1 MRYPDVVVGL
11 KMILTSTIASS
22 ASAMHHF
29 YKRLFALLVLSM
41 KLLVTAPHPTGSS
54 VLNSSVPT
62 AAVVVGMGIAAAG
75 AAAVAMNSS
84 MPSSSEGG
92 DQNDGCPP
100 KKKRQRLL
108 SKSATA
114 AAKKK
119 GSAAR
124 KAKQRANRKAD
135 DKKFDRDWE
144 KAAAAAREVKHV
156 QHKSLLVSEEGG
168 EEAGAPPTT
177 PRRRCRSSLT
187 LDAAASGA
195 ERIKKFRAE
204 QRRRADEESSE
215 QDQMEVD
222 GNDDELKD
230 ITDGLDEAINC
241 CVKEC
246 QDLLG
251 STRVGKATYQARVC
265 VMCDRVIKVSDT
277 CKPISKEKLLEFKD
291 KISVERYEQ
300 HYSRKL
306 QQELEKQ
313 YQVSDTELH
322 GLLLSP
328 RSRCGDDGKYDACM
342 SCHRSLTT
350 KKVQSPPK
358 FSIAN
363 GFVIGSIPRVLRYVD
378 KEGNQVEY
386 ALAESCLTDLLCAA
400 IAVVRPFGYVFSY
413 TANAFNS
420 IKGHITFFDM
430 DQKFVGGVMNHFRN
444 NIRRSNI
451 YCVLCGRMKPSQ
463 KEAVRRRAQL
473 KTEHFLHLIN
483 WFIKE
488 SGHPAYN
495 NQTPPDECPQPQ
507 VVADPDNEHNTN
519 EEEAGANNDE
529 ECTFEGSSYYFSSNE
544 DPQDGQSVFDSG
556 KMFVKA
562 MLSGNSPTMFVYG
575 GKYTPRRELKLQ
587 DICPVQF
594 PFGLGG
600 PDENRDA
607 KISQEEC
614 LKHYLQL
621 SLRQFMKGDF
631 ILIVYHIYN
640 RIISYETGVMKSKSV
655 KDGKTLAE
663 RASKLTE
670 KDVEEAG
677 RRKAADKADLTKDA
691 DIVLKD
697 VTASSKNIGHS
708 AAAAKDALRNAFAL
722 SEYFGCHAIFATVT
736 PDDLCTFRVK
746 LTVRAGEEV
755 SMFIFRLF
763 GSICQSLC

>member
-1 MRYPDVVVGL
+1 
-11 KMILTSTIASS
+11 
-22 ASAMHHF
+22 
-29 YKRLFALLVLSM
+29 
-41 KLLVTAPHPTGSS
+41 
-54 VLNSSVPT
+54 
-62 AAVVVGMGIAAAG
+62 
-75 AAAVAMNSS
+75 
-84 MPSSSEGG
+84 EGYY
-92 DQNDGCPP
+92 
-100 KKKRQRLL
+100 
-108 SKSATA
+108 
-114 AAKKK
+114 
-119 GSAAR
+119 
-124 KAKQRANRKAD
+124 
-135 DKKFDRDWE
+135 
-144 KAAAAAREVKHV
+144 H
-156 QHKSLLVSEEGG
+156 
-168 EEAGAPPTT
+168 
-177 PRRRCRSSLT
+177 
-187 LDAAASGA
+187 
-195 ERIKKFRAE
+195 
-204 QRRRADEESSE
+204 
-215 QDQMEVD
+215 
-222 GNDDELKD
+222 
-230 ITDGLDEAINC
+230 GLDEAIKG

-251 STRVGKATYQARVC
+251 CTRVGKATYQARVC

-306 QQELEKQ
+306 QSELEKQ

-328 RSRCGDDGKYDACM
+328 RSRCCDDGKYDACV
-342 SCHRSLTT
+342 SCHRSLTS
-350 KKVQSPPK
+350 KKVESPPK

-507 VVADPDNEHNTN
+507 VIADPDNEHNTN
-519 EEEAGANNDE
+519 EEEAGADNDE
-529 ECTFEGSSYYFSSNE
+529 ECTFEGSTYYFSSNE

-594 PFGLGG
+594 PFGFGG
-600 PDENRDA
+600 PDEKRDA

-663 RASKLTE
+663 RASKLTA

-677 RRKAADKADLTKDA
+677 RRKAEDKADLTKDA
-691 DIVLKD
+691 DVVLKD
-697 VTASSKNIGHS
+697 VTASSKAIGHS

-722 SEYFGCHAIFATVT
+722 SEFFGCHAIFATVT

-755 SMFIFRLF
+755 SIFFICPPF
-763 GSICQSLC
+763 GSMCQSFC